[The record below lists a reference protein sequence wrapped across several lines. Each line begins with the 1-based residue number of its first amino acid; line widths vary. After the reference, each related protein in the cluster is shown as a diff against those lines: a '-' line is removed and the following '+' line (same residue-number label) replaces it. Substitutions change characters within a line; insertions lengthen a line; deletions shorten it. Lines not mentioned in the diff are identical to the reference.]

1 MDKTLLKGLA
11 VLEAVAGNDGPPRT
25 IDELAAQLE
34 LTRSNVHRTLQTL
47 AHAGYV
53 IRDEVSGNYRGT
65 LRMFELGA
73 RQVARFDV
81 RKYAPPFM
89 RLLAEQTGE
98 TVHLSV
104 LDGID
109 VIYLDKIDSPQPIRA
124 YTAVGGRAPAYA
136 VATGKALLAV
146 QPDGYLARHDSS
158 IQRHTP
164 ATLASLPA
172 LKEEMQKILRLGYAL
187 NRGEWRESVGGVAV
201 AIFDALDQPIAALG
215 ISGPMER
222 LTPKRMEELAPLVRK
237 YAAEVSRA
245 MGYRNSDFR
254 QTA

>member
-11 VLEAVAGNDGPPRT
+11 VLEAVVGNEGPTRT
-25 IDELAAQLE
+25 IDELAAKLQ

-53 IRDEVSGNYRGT
+53 VRDETSGNYRGT

-73 RQVARFDV
+73 RQVAQIDV

-98 TVHLSV
+98 TVHLSI

-109 VIYLDKIDSPQPIRA
+109 VIYLDKIDSPQPIRS

-146 QPDGYLARHDSS
+146 QPDDYLARHEAH

-172 LKEEMQKILRLGYAL
+172 LKEEMQKIARLGYAV
-187 NRGEWRESVGGVAV
+187 NCGEWRESVGGVAV
-201 AIFDALDQPIAALG
+201 ALFDAMDHPVAALG
-215 ISGPMER
+215 VSGPMER
-222 LTPKRMEELAPLVRK
+222 LSPARMEELAPLVRK
-237 YAAEVSRA
+237 HAADISRA
-245 MGYRNSDFR
+245 MGYREGYFKR
-254 QTA
+254 TA